1 MKIRILGKLAIVIAL
16 AMLVGISTGCGSST
30 GPSLENIPHYPNAT
44 KGEAM
49 EMSGP
54 GGFMGANLV
63 QMTTTDSF
71 DKVVDFYTDALSEND
86 TGLVSNTTEQGRVAA
101 FSIEQKKGV
110 ITVAVQEFTKEG
122 KVNITLM
129 AAGR

>member
-1 MKIRILGKLAIVIAL
+1 MNIRIFGKLTIVAL
-16 AMLVGISTGCGSST
+16 VILISISMGCSSST

-63 QMTTTDSF
+63 QMTTSDSF
-71 DKVVDFYTDALSEND
+71 DKVVDFYTDALSKYD
-86 TGLVSNTTEQGRVAA
+86 TGLMSHTTELGRTTA
-101 FSIEQKKGV
+101 FSIEQKKGA